1 MQEYNVYEDMSSR
14 AGGGIYVGVVGPV
27 RTGKST
33 FIKRLMERLVIP
45 YAAEGSKKI
54 MVDELPQSGAGK
66 TVMTTEPKFVPAE
79 PAEIALKEG
88 VTAKIRLVDC
98 VGFAVDGANGF
109 EEDGKPRLVKTPWSK
124 NALEFTAA
132 AELGT
137 EKVIKDH
144 STVAVLVTTDGSVT
158 EIPRKN
164 YEKAEERTV
173 KEIKKQIGR
182 AHV

>member
-164 YEKAEERTV
+164 
-173 KEIKKQIGR
+173 
-182 AHV
+182 

>member
-1 MQEYNVYEDMSSR
+1 
-14 AGGGIYVGVVGPV
+14 
-27 RTGKST
+27 
-33 FIKRLMERLVIP
+33 
-45 YAAEGSKKI
+45 

-79 PAEIALKEG
+79 PAEIALKG

-98 VGFAVDGANGF
+98 VGFAVEGANGF

-173 KEIKKQIGR
+173 KEIKSRKSR
-182 AHV
+182 SSSP

>member
-1 MQEYNVYEDMSSR
+1 MQATAKTGGFVNMQEYNVYEDMSSR

-98 VGFAVDGANGF
+98 VFLRRRQNYVHRGASSF
-109 EEDGKPRLVKTPWSK
+109 HHPRGGQ
-124 NALEFTAA
+124 NHRY
-132 AELGT
+132 G
-137 EKVIKDH
+137 
-144 STVAVLVTTDGSVT
+144 
-158 EIPRKN
+158 
-164 YEKAEERTV
+164 
-173 KEIKKQIGR
+173 
-182 AHV
+182 

>member
-1 MQEYNVYEDMSSR
+1 MEEYQVYQDIKARTNGE
-14 AGGGIYVGVVGPV
+14 IYIGVVGPV

-33 FIKRLMERLVIP
+33 FIKRFMNQMVIP
-45 YAAEGSKKI
+45 NISGENDRQLAQ
-54 MVDELPQSGAGK
+54 DELPQSAAGK
-66 TVMTTEPKFVPAE
+66 TIMTTEPKFVPAE

-98 VGFAVDGANGF
+98 VGFAVEGASGF

-144 STVAVLVTTDGSVT
+144 ATVGIVLTCDGSFG
-158 EIPRKN
+158 EI
-164 YEKAEERTV
+164 
-173 KEIKKQIGR
+173 G
-182 AHV
+182 